1 MHGMPIAVYSPSR
14 TEVFGRNFVRNR
26 VGKLRGRIT
35 SIQQYPGV
43 RLKKLGAA
51 VGAVSSSS
59 PSTTTRSAPKINNG
73 AAYETAESA

>member
-1 MHGMPIAVYSPSR
+1 MHGMPIAYTPLHVLRYL
-14 TEVFGRNFVRNR
+14 
-26 VGKLRGRIT
+26 VGTLFAIVSVNCVVELLPYNK
-35 SIQQYPGV
+35 YPGV